1 MARCPFPLLGVIW
14 KTLIQRIHPLNFGL
28 DIQISSIL
36 MEGNVK
42 WKQKKNIF
50 ISILIT
56 ISSFLPSRGIDRIN
70 AIISA
75 IPSVVLHVVSTYKE
89 DVTYVYKNME
99 KMINLKMSQA
109 SDDQKHML
117 YVKLLQARQMFH
129 RQQFWN
135 KTENR

>member
-1 MARCPFPLLGVIW
+1 M
-14 KTLIQRIHPLNFGL
+14 
-28 DIQISSIL
+28 
-36 MEGNVK
+36 
-42 WKQKKNIF
+42 
-50 ISILIT
+50 IT

-135 KTENR
+135 KTKGNNIIAISIAEGLYMWLLNKYPRI